1 MSDLTS
7 KLFLNGNR
15 YSADTLKMDERAL
28 LANKVLRRY
37 LADEMG
43 SLRRYA
49 LSLAGSV
56 HDADDLVQ
64 ATVEK
69 ALNAGVPEEAPKAWL
84 VRVCRNL
91 WIDELRKR
99 KIRSHDSYVE
109 DGNETALAVDS
120 AANPVESDFEEARRH
135 SAIADALDRLSDDHR
150 TILSMVVVE
159 GLSYAQVAESLE
171 LPVGTVMS
179 RVARARINLRKQLGG
194 EIP

>member
-7 KLFLNGNR
+7 NLFCSGNR
-15 YSADTLKMDERAL
+15 YPIDTLKMHEKTL
-28 LANKVLRRY
+28 LANNVLRSY

-49 LSLAGSV
+49 LSLSGSV

-64 ATVEK
+64 ATIERALK
-69 ALNAGVPEEAPKAWL
+69 AGLPAESPKAWL

-99 KIRSHDSYVE
+99 KIRNHDSYVE
-109 DGNETALAVDS
+109 DGKETALVFDS
-120 AANPVESDFEEARRH
+120 TVNPIESDFEEERRH
-135 SAIADALDRLSDDHR
+135 NAIANAMDRLSEDHR

-179 RVARARINLRKQLGG
+179 RVARARRSLRKHLGG